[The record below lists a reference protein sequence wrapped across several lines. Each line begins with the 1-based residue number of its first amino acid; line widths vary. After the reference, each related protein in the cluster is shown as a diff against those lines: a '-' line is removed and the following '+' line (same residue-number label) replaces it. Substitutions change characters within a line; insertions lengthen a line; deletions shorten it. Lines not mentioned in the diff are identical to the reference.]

1 MKTALPFEEAFDKA
15 QKLILEIQKLRK
27 RKLLCLLEHNF
38 PIGTTTSYLVNKAL
52 FRLRPGQN
60 LDVLL
65 DSGGGDTEE
74 AFKIAKMFC
83 SYATR
88 FSTLIPFRAR
98 STAALIALASRELLM
113 LPGADLGPVS
123 SPLLPITP
131 KDYPVFY
138 DVKENKRLYLREI
151 LSHLHASKREKILD
165 FFLNMP
171 HDYPITRA
179 QCKALGLTIVKPDDA
194 LSQKMTALHET
205 YTDAL
210 LQNRMDSAL
219 IIQTENILLFE
230 CDEKSV
236 QACLRATHSQAE
248 ETKPSPDAPP
258 LKQQDLPL

>member
-1 MKTALPFEEAFDKA
+1 MKPALPFEEAFDKTRA
-15 QKLILEIQKLRK
+15 LILDIQKLRK
-27 RKLLCLLEHNF
+27 RKLLCLLELNY
-38 PIGTTTSYLVNKAL
+38 PIGTTMSYLVNKAL
-52 FRLRPGQN
+52 HRLHPGQN

-74 AFKIAKMFC
+74 AFKIAKMFS

-98 STAALIALASRELLM
+98 SAAALIALASRELLM
-113 LPGADLGPVS
+113 LPGADLSPVN
-123 SPLLPITP
+123 SPLVPIVP

-138 DVKENKRLYLREI
+138 DVKENKRLYLCEV
-151 LSHLHASKREKILD
+151 LSHLPAAKREKILD

-171 HDYPITRA
+171 HEYPITRK
-179 QCKALGLTIVKPDDA
+179 QCKMLGLPIVKPDDA

-205 YTDAL
+205 FIDAL
-210 LQNRMDSAL
+210 LQNHVESAL
-219 IIQTENILLFE
+219 IVQTENILLFE
-230 CDEKSV
+230 WDGKNAQC
-236 QACLRATHSQAE
+236 E